1 MSVVDIDV
9 IDMVGTTSDGIVT
22 LTVSDHLA
30 WEDEGGHLLTLQN
43 KINTYIYF
51 IESGNIYKEIP
62 LGNGKPLA
70 IKIYFKYEPTGHM
83 TISFLEKVSVILKGL
98 GVILQVEQMFD

>member
-30 WEDEGGHLLTLQN
+30 WEDEGEHLLTLQN
-43 KINTYIYF
+43 KINTYTYF
-51 IESGNIYKEIP
+51 IESGNIYKEIS
-62 LGNGKPLA
+62 LGKGKPLA
-70 IKIYFKYEPTGHM
+70 IKIYFKYEPNGQM
-83 TISFLEKVSVILKGL
+83 TISFLEKVSEILKGL
-98 GVILQVEQMFD
+98 GVILQVEQMSD